1 MKTIVINNTHV
12 VDGTDNSQYKYNFSQ
27 GGVKFK
33 DCEIA
38 VASINIYYSW
48 FSITSALGN
57 NTFQYVWYDAGGADT
72 YNITIPDGFYSV
84 ADLNAY
90 LQSEMVS
97 NGTYLL
103 DSVGDYVYYLEFT
116 TNSSLY
122 AVQFNSY
129 PIPTALPSGYSNP
142 ATITFPATAT
152 TPQIIIPST
161 DFRDIIG
168 FSAGTYPSATQT
180 SNYSYTSDYTP
191 QVSPTQS
198 IIMRCDLVQ
207 NPYSNPQ
214 DVIYSFAPTGT
225 TFGSLIS
232 SVPNELIWCDIQD
245 QYFQSFNIYF
255 VDQNFTKVKMQDNNL
270 VVLLVIREKNYVDI
284 K

>member
-1 MKTIVINNTHV
+1 MKTIVLNNTHV
-12 VDGTDNSQYKYNFSQ
+12 VSGTDNSQYKYSFAQ
-27 GGVKFK
+27 GGVRFAN
-33 DCEIA
+33 CEIA
-38 VASINIYYSW
+38 VASVNMYYSW
-48 FSITSALGN
+48 FNITSALGN

-72 YNITIPDGFYSV
+72 YSITIPDGFYTID
-84 ADLNAY
+84 DLNSY

-103 DSVGDYVYYLEFT
+103 DANDDYVYYLEFT

-122 AVQFNSY
+122 AVQLNSY
-129 PIPTALPSGYSNP
+129 AIPTALPTDYSNP
-142 ATITFPATAT
+142 ASITFPATAT
-152 TPQIIIPST
+152 TPQVIIPST
-161 DFRDIIG
+161 DIQDILG
-168 FSAGTYPSATQT
+168 FTAGTYPSATQT
-180 SNYSYTSDYTP
+180 TDYSYTSDYTP
-191 QVSPTQS
+191 QVAPVQS
-198 IIMRCDLVQ
+198 VIMRCDLVV

-245 QYFQSFNIYF
+245 QYFPDFNIYF
-255 VDQNFTKVKMQDNNL
+255 TDQNFNRITIEDSNI
-270 VVLLVIREKNYVDI
+270 VVLLVIREK